1 MFMKNVFFKKGHVI
15 NNVPCSENLELGA
28 NVKDIIRGYYFN
40 HLIVANKIIV
50 IDYKNII
57 QEKWGVNFEQKSIY

>member
-15 NNVPCSENLELGA
+15 NNVPCSENLELDGD
-28 NVKDIIRGYYFN
+28 VKDIIRIYYFN
-40 HLIVANKIIV
+40 HLIQSKKIIT
-50 IDYKNII
+50 IYYNNII